1 MLALAPNT
9 NKTRQAKT
17 NQQALCSREIHSRST
32 PASPMDQPPWFRAP
46 HTCGSHLLRAQRL
59 AWRFT
64 GSRARSSSSSRLPR
78 RRIHVP
84 RRPDGGA
91 SANRHLWIS
100 RRGSEP
106 HTCAAV
112 IFSERSVWSGGS
124 RAPGPALRRVPG
136 SQGVEFMCCAD
147 SKMVRCSH
155 ATNGETFAVA
165 GVTPVET
172 ELQPCS
178 MPETVL
184 PSPQYVLARN
194 ISKK

>member
-78 RRIHVP
+78 RRIHV
-84 RRPDGGA
+84 
-91 SANRHLWIS
+91 
-100 RRGSEP
+100 
-106 HTCAAV
+106 
-112 IFSERSVWSGGS
+112 
-124 RAPGPALRRVPG
+124 LRRFEDGALLSRYQRGNLRGCGRNTCRDRTPAVFNARN
-136 SQGVEFMCCAD
+136 ST
-147 SKMVRCSH
+147 S
-155 ATNGETFAVA
+155 FAA
-165 GVTPVET
+165 IRARA
-172 ELQPCS
+172 QHF
-178 MPETVL
+178 
-184 PSPQYVLARN
+184 QKINFLARRAFGLFVWGTQAE
-194 ISKK
+194 K

>member
-1 MLALAPNT
+1 MAPNT

-64 GSRARSSSSSRLPR
+64 GSRARSLSSSRLPR

-124 RAPGPALRRVPG
+124 WAPGPALRRVLG
-136 SQGVEFMCCAD
+136 SQGVEFMCRD
-147 SKMVRCSH
+147 DPKVVRYSH
-155 ATNGETFAVA
+155 ATDGGILATVD
-165 GVTPVET
+165 VTPYEH
-172 ELQPCS
+172 ELQLC
-178 MPETVL
+178 
-184 PSPQYVLARN
+184 
-194 ISKK
+194 